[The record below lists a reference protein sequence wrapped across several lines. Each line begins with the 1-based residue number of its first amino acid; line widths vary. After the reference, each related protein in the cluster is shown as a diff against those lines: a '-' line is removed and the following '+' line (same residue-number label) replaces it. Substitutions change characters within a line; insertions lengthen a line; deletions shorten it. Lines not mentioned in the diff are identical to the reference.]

1 MEIPI
6 DAEVNCADGPC
17 GDTTCVIVDP
27 IREQITHVVVRE
39 NRGDYTEH
47 LVPIGEVAEA
57 TVHHVRLRC
66 TQAELAALP
75 SFTKRQFKRVPMPFL
90 GYPAERYLVW
100 PYVLPDGDGMALMPT
115 RNELIPDHELALHRG
130 SWVVATD
137 GHIGEVDEFIV
148 DPADGHI
155 THLILRKGHFWGHQD
170 VSIPVDQIDRME
182 ADTIY
187 LKLDKHTIGQLP
199 PIALRRQV
207 VNPTENGNGET

>member
-6 DAEVNCADGPC
+6 DAEVNCSNGPC
-17 GDTTCVIVDP
+17 GDATCVIVDP
-27 IREQITHVVVRE
+27 IRDQITHVVVQE
-39 NRGDYTEH
+39 NCGDYIEH
-47 LVPIGEVAEA
+47 LVPIGDVMETTA
-57 TVHHVRLRC
+57 HHVRLRC

-75 SFTKRQFKRVPMPFL
+75 NFLKRQFKRVPMPFL

-100 PYVLPDGDGMALMPT
+100 PYVLPDGDGMALMPI
-115 RNELIPDHELALHRG
+115 RHERIPDHELALHRG
-130 SWVVATD
+130 SWMMATD

-170 VSIPVDQIDRME
+170 VSIPVDEIDRME

-187 LKLDKHTIGQLP
+187 LKLDKHTIGQLT
-199 PIALRRQV
+199 PIALRSQSSAALSIRR
-207 VNPTENGNGET
+207 NIR

>member
-6 DAEVNCADGPC
+6 DAEVTCADGPG

-27 IREQITHVVVRE
+27 IDEQITHVVVQE
-39 NRGDYTEH
+39 NHGEYTEH
-47 LVPIGEVAEA
+47 LVPIVQVAEA
-57 TVHHVRLRC
+57 TPRQIHLRC

-75 SFTKRQFKRVPMPFL
+75 NFVERQFKRGPMPFL

-100 PYVLPDGDGMALMPT
+100 PYVLPDGDGMALLPT
-115 RNELIPDHELALHRG
+115 RHELIPDHELALHRD
-130 SWVVATD
+130 SWVMATD

-148 DPADGHI
+148 APTDGQI

-170 VSIPVDQIDRME
+170 VSIPVDQIDRIE

-187 LKLDKHTIGQLP
+187 LKLDKRAIGQLP
-199 PIALRRQV
+199 PIALRRQA
-207 VNPTENGNGET
+207 VNLADKGNGTT